1 MNNQELFQAKWN
13 LSRLLLCNLLALA
26 LMCLWLWPSVHAVFT
41 QFDEWLFHLL
51 NQPLGESTVWLYIWT
66 VASMRPFDIIVG
78 LILLTLLIKGDWVFK
93 AVQVRQA
100 FFGFI
105 AILILLLIIRTIF
118 EKTVKHLGLQHSSP
132 SVVLDGALSMSKFFP
147 NLPESLDLKD
157 SSNQSFPGDH
167 ASVLLIWAS
176 FMTLFSRTA
185 GQRLVIWGLA
195 LLFMLPRLV
204 AGAHW
209 GQDDYIG
216 GVAMAALALGWGYY
230 TPFAATVSGF
240 LLRVT
245 APLFKPLSYLPVIK
259 HMSVVRFPAA

>member
-13 LSRLLLCNLLALA
+13 LSRLLLCNLVALA
-26 LMCLWLWPSVHAVFT
+26 LMCLWLWPTAHAAFT
-41 QFDEWLFHLL
+41 QFDEGLFRLL
-51 NQPLGESTVWLYIWT
+51 NHPLGESTVWLDIWT
-66 VASMRPFDIIVG
+66 VASMRPFDLVVG
-78 LILLTLLIKGDWVFK
+78 LILLSLLIKGDWVFK
-93 AVQVRQA
+93 AIQVRQA

-105 AILILLLIIRTIF
+105 SILILLLIIRTIF

-132 SVVLDGALSMSKFFP
+132 SVVLEGALSMSKFFP
-147 NLPESLDLKD
+147 NLPEALDLKD

-167 ASVLLIWAS
+167 ASVLLIWAL
-176 FMTLFSRTA
+176 FMTLFSRTT

-195 LLFMLPRLV
+195 FLFMMPRLV

-230 TPFAATVSGF
+230 TPFAATVSRF
-240 LLRVT
+240 LMRVT
-245 APLFKPLSYLPVIK
+245 APLFKPLGYLPVIK
-259 HMSVVRFPAA
+259 HMSVVRYPTA